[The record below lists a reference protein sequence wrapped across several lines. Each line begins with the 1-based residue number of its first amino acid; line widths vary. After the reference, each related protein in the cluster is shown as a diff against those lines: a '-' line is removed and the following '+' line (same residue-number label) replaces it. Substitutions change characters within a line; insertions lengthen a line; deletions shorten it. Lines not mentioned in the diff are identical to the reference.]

1 MSQIQKEV
9 SHSYKLLNYAYKQ
22 DIPFIL
28 WEDIYTKNLPKSIES
43 SKFVLIQQEYQENSI

>member
-43 SKFVLIQQEYQENSI
+43 SKFVLIQQKYQENSI